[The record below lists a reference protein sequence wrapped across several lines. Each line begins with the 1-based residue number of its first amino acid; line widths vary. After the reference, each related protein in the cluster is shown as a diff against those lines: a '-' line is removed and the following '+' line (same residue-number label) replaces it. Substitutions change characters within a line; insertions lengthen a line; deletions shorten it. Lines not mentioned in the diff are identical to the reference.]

1 MSPPGPPTSHPAAA
15 EAADPNTAGRR
26 SGLGDWIR
34 LFVIVLVAFAGGSL
48 LAWQVFGSEAGPA
61 FFYPPAG
68 VTVAAMILS
77 RRRLWSAVV
86 AGIFAAETLVDILF
100 QTPPLA
106 SVGFALAN
114 TIEPV
119 VGASLVLAWCGGRPD
134 LGKRRDFVAF
144 VMGAAI
150 LGPLSGCLIGGSLKA
165 VTIDA
170 GSPWLSLVLNWW
182 AGDALGVL
190 VVAAPILLWATQS
203 HFVRQR
209 PWETVA
215 VIAVAMAVSFA
226 GFWTAAPLALL
237 ILPVLGWAALRLDM
251 LGAAL
256 AGAVVAFLVN
266 VTATRGRGLFANIDV
281 SLTTR
286 VALTQVFIATIVVV
300 TMVIAQESRAR
311 ESEVEEHEA
320 ERRERIR
327 LETLSRLARKLS
339 AALTPQDIGR
349 ALEEEVIAEV
359 GVQALSLGAVG
370 PDARTLEWVSGY
382 PRVVLEKFGDSMS
395 LSERTVA
402 TDVVR
407 GGQPIIIPTS
417 AEYAQIYPDK
427 VHWAQLSGAE
437 STVGWPLSSAGRP
450 VGVMLLVWTD
460 PQPLDAEQLYYVAAV
475 ANMVSQALVRAQV
488 YADERARATILQ
500 SAVLPAT
507 PAEISGL
514 DVCVTYEP
522 ADVEQGLGGD
532 WYDLMALPGNRTFL
546 AVGDVVGHGMPAVE
560 DMAQLRS
567 AGRALAHQGMEPAQL
582 MAELNGFTHDA
593 SHGKF
598 ATMVVAIYAPD
609 ERSLRYCSAGHP
621 PPLLRCSATGE
632 VRRLADA
639 HGPVLGPLP
648 GAVYTDETVAIES
661 GDILVMYTDGLV
673 ERRGADIEAGICSAE
688 RIIAGWSPDVGIGTY
703 CSILQDRLAPRPR
716 ADDVCV
722 IAVRFTPDDEGPR
735 KVCAGRSG
743 STS

>member
-1 MSPPGPPTSHPAAA
+1 MSHPAAA
-15 EAADPNTAGRR
+15 AAADPNPGGPPPGR
-26 SGLGDWIR
+26 GEWIR
-34 LFVIVLVAFAGGSL
+34 LFVIVVVAFAAGSL
-48 LAWQVFGSEAGPA
+48 LAWNVFGSDAGPA

-77 RRRLWSAVV
+77 RRRLWPAVV
-86 AGIFAAETLVDILF
+86 AGIFSAEMLVDILF
-100 QTPPLA
+100 QTPLLV

-134 LGKRRDFVAF
+134 LGKRRDFAAF
-144 VMGAAI
+144 IVGAVV

-203 HFVRQR
+203 HFVRRR

-215 VIAVAMAVSFA
+215 ILVVAMMVSFA
-226 GFWTAAPLALL
+226 GFWTTAPPALL

-266 VTATRGRGLFANIDV
+266 LTATRGRGLFANIDV

-300 TMVIAQESRAR
+300 TMLIAQESRAR

-370 PDARTLEWVSGY
+370 LDARTLEWVSGY
-382 PRVVLEKFGDSMS
+382 PRVVLEKFGDSMP

-437 STVGWPLSSAGRP
+437 STVGWPLTSAGKP

-460 PQPLDAEQLYYVAAV
+460 PQPLDSDQLDYVAAV

-488 YADERARATILQ
+488 YADERARAVVLQ
-500 SAVLPAT
+500 SAVLPTT
-507 PAEISGL
+507 PAEVSGL
-514 DVCVTYEP
+514 DICVTYEP

-532 WYDLMALPGNRTFL
+532 WYDLMPLPGNRTFL
-546 AVGDVVGHGMPAVE
+546 AVGDVIGHGMPAVE

-567 AGRALAHQGMEPAQL
+567 AGRALAHQGMAPAQL
-582 MAELNGFTHDA
+582 MAELNGFTRDA

-598 ATMVVAIYAPD
+598 ATMAVAIYDRD
-609 ERSLRYCSAGHP
+609 EQSLCYSSAGHP
-621 PPLLRCSATGE
+621 PPLLRRSATGE
-632 VRRLADA
+632 VSRLEDA

-648 GAVYTDETVAIES
+648 GARFTDATVPVEP
-661 GDILVMYTDGLV
+661 GDILLMYTDGLV
-673 ERRGADIEAGICSAE
+673 ERRGADVDTGICAAE
-688 RIIAGWSPDVGIGTY
+688 RIIAEWSPDVAIGSC
-703 CSILQDRLAPRPR
+703 CSVLQDQLAPRPR

-722 IAVRFTPDDEGPR
+722 IAVRFTPGDEGPPEVGSR
-735 KVCAGRSG
+735 RSG
-743 STS
+743 PNL